1 VFFFWRSLP
10 GSCFGVDATM
20 VCVTTIYFK
29 LLYRR
34 KAFSEMTVINS
45 KLQYLLWR
53 IHRLKAEK
61 SNGKS
66 REMSRVEAKL
76 PLFSRIRLKKVEKN
90 RIHSLYKYSEEFRR
104 KKCNTTYTC
113 PLYLISLT
121 RIERTKKSNNLT
133 QNTNYI
139 CRHS

>member
-1 VFFFWRSLP
+1 
-10 GSCFGVDATM
+10 M

-76 PLFSRIRLKKVEKN
+76 PLFSRIRSKKVEKTEFIPCIN
-90 RIHSLYKYSEEFRR
+90 IQKNSEE
-104 KKCNTTYTC
+104 KSATPLIPVGYT
-113 PLYLISLT
+113 
-121 RIERTKKSNNLT
+121 
-133 QNTNYI
+133 
-139 CRHS
+139 